1 MSLVLDVDGRRNEVD
16 AQAETARLFVL
27 RNDLRA
33 TVPSSAAAL
42 VLAGP
47 ASASRGAHPR
57 LHHARGERCAYA
69 DRDACGSARRHRE
82 SMHVVQQAFLAS
94 RRHNAATAPRA

>member
-16 AQAETARLFVL
+16 AQAETAQLHVL

-47 ASASRGAHPR
+47 A
-57 LHHARGERCAYA
+57 RC
-69 DRDACGSARRHRE
+69 
-82 SMHVVQQAFLAS
+82 
-94 RRHNAATAPRA
+94 